1 MDGSSFVPAEPV
13 HIFLTNIQWLLSMSQ
28 TWITAVSCLSQGF
41 IACMH
46 RTSVKGLFSHTP
58 VRYYASDKRSL

>member
-28 TWITAVSCLSQGF
+28 TWITAVSCLYQSFTAYIKHLQK
-41 IACMH
+41 ACDLTH
-46 RTSVKGLFSHTP
+46 L
-58 VRYYASDKRSL
+58 